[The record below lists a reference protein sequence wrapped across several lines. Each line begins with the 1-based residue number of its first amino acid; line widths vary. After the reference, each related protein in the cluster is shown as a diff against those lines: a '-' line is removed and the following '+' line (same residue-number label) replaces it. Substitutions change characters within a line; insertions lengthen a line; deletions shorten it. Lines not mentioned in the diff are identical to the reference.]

1 MLKLRS
7 ISNQRRHNQDF
18 MLIYTIAFSLNNA
31 NLYFGRRDKMFQ
43 VQIVY
48 SACCVIKTQDVKI
61 LCDPWFTQ
69 GIHGGTWYHNPIIEN
84 PIDIIGEC
92 EYIYISHIHEDHY
105 DQEFLKVYCNY
116 LKSKDKTPKIMVA
129 PRSNRNFLE
138 AKIKRDGFV
147 EELCIIDQMRIG
159 DTSVILR
166 EYKSGIESEIDSCI
180 YIENRGKSLLNIN
193 DISFKEEYMR
203 NTLSGIEL
211 SKLSC

>member
-1 MLKLRS
+1 
-7 ISNQRRHNQDF
+7 
-18 MLIYTIAFSLNNA
+18 
-31 NLYFGRRDKMFQ
+31 
-43 VQIVY
+43 
-48 SACCVIKTQDVKI
+48 
-61 LCDPWFTQ
+61 
-69 GIHGGTWYHNPIIEN
+69 
-84 PIDIIGEC
+84 
-92 EYIYISHIHEDHY
+92 
-105 DQEFLKVYCNY
+105 
-116 LKSKDKTPKIMVA
+116 MVA

-211 SKLSC
+211 SKLSCLLTKQAGAGPYPQMYFEGEELAIKHQEKVAYNKKMFKETVKFFEPEVVIPLQVIMY